1 MLPENSVF
9 IPLMITAP
17 NRISWI
23 GHALTN
29 WMGDD
34 GFLKKL
40 YVEIRLPNIIGDAPL
55 CKGRVVKKYKDGE
68 DHLVD
73 LDVWAENMRGEITAP
88 GKATVRLLSK
98 EGPGG
103 HSYLYP
109 REKT

>member
-1 MLPENSVF
+1 M
-9 IPLMITAP
+9 
-17 NRISWI
+17 
-23 GHALTN
+23 TN

-40 YVEIRLPNIIGDAPL
+40 YVEIRLPNIIGDATF
-55 CKGRVVKKYKDGE
+55 CKGKVTRKYKDGE

-88 GKATVRLLSK
+88 GKATVKLLSR
-98 EGPGG
+98 EVPGG

-109 REKT
+109 R

>member
-1 MLPENSVF
+1 
-9 IPLMITAP
+9 
-17 NRISWI
+17 
-23 GHALTN
+23 
-29 WMGDD
+29 MGDD

-40 YVEIRLPNIIGDAPL
+40 NVEIRQLNIIGDATF
-55 CKGRVVKKYKDGE
+55 CKGKVTKKYKDGE

-98 EGPGG
+98 EVPGG

-109 REKT
+109 HSKE